1 MYFALRIAVFV
12 GIVFPYTLVRGFGS
26 FGENFLVVLAASLI
40 SHGAVLLLRRAS
52 GDKGKQRTHEPSPLA
67 KLGLTALVAIGG
79 LGFLVYSGR
88 ASSSGYRMVDK
99 LMVEPS
105 RWVDKEMKIHGW
117 VEPGSI
123 DVKIEN
129 QETKRTFIL
138 GKSGKRVTVHH
149 IGPVPD
155 TFKDASEVVAKGT
168 LVQAPDGSYV
178 FEATELMAKCP
189 SKYEGAES
197 NKKLGERPTL
207 N

>member
-1 MYFALRIAVFV
+1 MHYALRFAVFA
-12 GIVFPYTLVRGFGS
+12 GICIPYMLVRGYHS
-26 FGENFLVVLAASLI
+26 FAESFAVVFAASLL
-40 SHGAVLLLRRAS
+40 SHGAVLLLRRLQ
-52 GDKGKQRTHEPSPLA
+52 GDAGPEEQPSPLA
-67 KLGLTALVAIGG
+67 KIGLTVLVAVGG

-99 LMVEPS
+99 LMVEPA
-105 RWVDKEMKIHGW
+105 RWVGKDMKIHGW

-123 DVKIEN
+123 DTRIEN
-129 QETKRTFIL
+129 QETQRTFVL
-138 GKSGKRVTVHH
+138 GKSGKRIKVHH

-155 TFKDASEVVAKGT
+155 TFKDASEVVANGKLT
-168 LVQAPDGSYV
+168 QLADGSYL

-197 NKKLGERPTL
+197 NKKLSDRPQL

>member
-12 GIVFPYTLVRGFGS
+12 GIVFPYGLVRGFGS
-26 FGENFLVVLAASLI
+26 FAENFLVVLAAAVI
-40 SHGAVLLLRRAS
+40 SHGAVLLLRKAS
-52 GDKGKQRTHEPSPLA
+52 HDKAPMREPSPLA
-67 KLGLTALVAIGG
+67 KVGLTALVVVGG

-99 LMVEPS
+99 LMVEPA
-105 RWVDKEMKIHGW
+105 RWVGKEMKIHGW

-129 QETKRTFIL
+129 QETRRTFVL
-138 GKSGKRVTVHH
+138 GKSGKRITVHH

-168 LVQAPDGSYV
+168 MTQAPDGSYV

-197 NKKLGERPTL
+197 NKKLDERPTL